1 MLQIHHFVKSHVRKV
16 KSCCLY
22 WSKSCA
28 EVSRCFAL
36 ARTLRV
42 VGGAEAGTSAMV
54 APRQPS
60 PKCFCNR
67 GLLPAPQVNTCGLE
81 LILVTT
87 YLIWIP
93 APCPEW
99 PHSCPRG
106 APSIEGGR
114 ASPPLGSS
122 SQQFEECRAFLWRR

>member
-1 MLQIHHFVKSHVRKV
+1 M
-16 KSCCLY
+16 
-22 WSKSCA
+22 
-28 EVSRCFAL
+28 
-36 ARTLRV
+36 
-42 VGGAEAGTSAMV
+42 VGGAEAGKAAIAQV
-54 APRQPS
+54 LLQEGAPASS
-60 PKCFCNR
+60 PGKY
-67 GLLPAPQVNTCGLE
+67 LWLE
-81 LILVTT
+81 LLLVTT

-106 APSIEGGR
+106 AQSIEGGR